1 MPDLE
6 QAIRERAYE
15 LWMRGGAE
23 HGHAERHWLEAQ
35 REILSVSLGA
45 VARVSKVSSDT
56 SKAKPAGPRKKR
68 RAA

>member
-1 MPDLE
+1 ME

-15 LWMRGGAE
+15 LWMQGGAE

-35 REILSVSLGA
+35 REILSASLGA
-45 VARVSKVSSDT
+45 VARVSKVSSDK
-56 SKAKPAGPRKKR
+56 SKAKAAGPRKKR